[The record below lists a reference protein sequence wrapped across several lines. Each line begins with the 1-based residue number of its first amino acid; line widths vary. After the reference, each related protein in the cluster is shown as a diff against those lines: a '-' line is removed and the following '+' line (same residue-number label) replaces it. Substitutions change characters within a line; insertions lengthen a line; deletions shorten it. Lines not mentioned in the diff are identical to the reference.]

1 MSSSPPEAIKRHG
14 GDVKRRRWAAAGGSL
29 ALNLTMDFELSEEQ
43 RSLRQSIVEF
53 ARRELNED
61 VVQRDKTAAFSREAW
76 TKCADLGLLGLPVPK
91 EYGGV
96 GADVLTTV
104 IALEALGYAC
114 TDNGLVFSLNAQMW
128 ACETPIIHFGT
139 DEQKHRYLPGLSD
152 GSLLAA
158 HGMSEPGSG
167 SDAFALST
175 VAERSDG
182 GYVLTGTKTFVTN
195 APEADL
201 YVVFATIDRSLG
213 FAGITGFL
221 VEKGTAGL
229 SVGNPL
235 SKMGLR
241 TSPMS
246 EVILE
251 GCEVGEDAVL
261 GEPGGGMAVFN
272 SSMVWERSCILAS
285 AVGAMERQLEQS
297 IVYAQERKQFGKS
310 IGSFQAVANP
320 LVDMKIRLE
329 TARLLLYRLA
339 WLLDSGRPATL
350 DSALVKLYLSDSY
363 LRSSLDALQVHGG
376 YGYMTEY
383 EVERE
388 VRDAIGSRLYSGTSE
403 IQYNIA
409 ARSLGL

>member
-1 MSSSPPEAIKRHG
+1 
-14 GDVKRRRWAAAGGSL
+14 
-29 ALNLTMDFELSEEQ
+29 MDFELTEEQ
-43 RSLRQSIVEF
+43 RSLRQSVVEF
-53 ARRELNED
+53 ARSELNED
-61 VVQRDKTAAFSREAW
+61 VIERDKTAAFSREAW
-76 TKCADLGLLGLPVPK
+76 GKCADLGLLGLPVPK
-91 EYGGV
+91 DYGGA
-96 GADVLTTV
+96 GADAVTTM

-128 ACETPIIHFGT
+128 ACETPIVHFGT
-139 DEQKHRYLPGLSD
+139 EEQKRRYLPGLCD

-167 SDAFALST
+167 SDAFALAT
-175 VAERSDG
+175 TAEKTDE
-182 GYVLTGTKTFVTN
+182 GYVLNGTKTFVTN

-201 YVVFATIDRSLG
+201 HVLFATIDRTLG
-213 FAGITGFL
+213 FAGITAFL
-221 VEKGTAGL
+221 VEKGTPGL

-251 GCEVGEDAVL
+251 GCEVPEEAVL
-261 GEPGGGMAVFN
+261 GEPGGGMVVFN
-272 SSMVWERSCILAS
+272 SSMTWERSCILAS
-285 AVGAMERQLEQS
+285 TVGAMERQLEQS
-297 IVYAQERKQFGKS
+297 IVYAQERRQFGKP
-310 IGSFQAVANP
+310 IGSFQAVSHL
-320 LVDMKIRLE
+320 LVDMKLRLE
-329 TARLLLYRLA
+329 TARLLLYRLGC
-339 WLLDSGRPATL
+339 LLDSGQPATL

-363 LRSSLDALQVHGG
+363 VRSSLDALQVHGG

-383 EVERE
+383 ELERE

-409 ARSLGL
+409 ARSMGL

>member
-1 MSSSPPEAIKRHG
+1 
-14 GDVKRRRWAAAGGSL
+14 
-29 ALNLTMDFELSEEQ
+29 MDFELTEEQ
-43 RSLRQSIVEF
+43 RSLRESVIEF

-61 VVQRDKTAAFSREAW
+61 VISRDKEATFSREAW

-91 EYGGV
+91 DYGGV
-96 GADVLTTV
+96 GADAVTTV
-104 IALEALGYAC
+104 LALEALGYAC

-128 ACETPIIHFGT
+128 ACETPIVHFGT
-139 DEQKHRYLPGLSD
+139 EEQKQRYLPGLSD
-152 GSLLAA
+152 GSLLGA

-167 SDAFALST
+167 SDAFALGT
-175 VAERSDG
+175 TAERTDS
-182 GYVLTGTKTFVTN
+182 GYVLNGTKTFVTN

-201 YVVFATIDRSLG
+201 HVLFATIDRSLG
-213 FAGITGFL
+213 FAGITAFL
-221 VEKGTAGL
+221 VDNGTAGL
-229 SVGNPL
+229 SVGRPL

-246 EVILE
+246 EVVLE
-251 GCEVGEDAVL
+251 DCEVPDDAVL

-272 SSMVWERSCILAS
+272 TSMVWERSCILAS
-285 AVGAMERQLEQS
+285 AVGAMERQLEQA
-297 IVYAQERKQFGKS
+297 IAYAQERRQFGEP
-310 IGSFQAVANP
+310 IGSFQAVAHR
-320 LVDMKIRLE
+320 LVDMKLRLE

-350 DSALVKLYLSDSY
+350 DSALVKLHLSDSY
-363 LRSSLDALQVHGG
+363 VRSSLDALQVLGG

-383 EVERE
+383 ELERE
-388 VRDAIGSRLYSGTSE
+388 VRDSIGSRLYSGTSE